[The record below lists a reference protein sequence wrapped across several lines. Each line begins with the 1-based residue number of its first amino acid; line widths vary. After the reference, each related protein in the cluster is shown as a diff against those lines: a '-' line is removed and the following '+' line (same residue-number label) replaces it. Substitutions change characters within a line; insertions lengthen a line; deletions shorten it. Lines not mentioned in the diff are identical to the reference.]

1 MMTEE
6 IASKSHYEK
15 SSFDR
20 SLAQLE
26 EDNVELQRQIQSL
39 QAQLAEQEQ
48 QHAQR

>member
-20 SLAQLE
+20 CILFSTFYFLFGVGGE
-26 EDNVELQRQIQSL
+26 REDDD
-39 QAQLAEQEQ
+39 
-48 QHAQR
+48 